1 MPRRRNPSRPRW
13 PRHQRRQRLWASAAL
28 LLLMTGWPRLAFGQA
43 SGPTDPPGTL
53 RLGPIAATP
62 AIVFSPF
69 GTDSNVFY
77 QPSNPKSDRTFTLQP
92 SVGVL
97 VHLGPGTFVSTT
109 VASWTGY
116 HTYADQSTKNIDEGG
131 RFELPLNRVTLRASF
146 DVASDKARPSLDIDF
161 RARYRVSSAGLGADV
176 QVLPKT
182 LIRVESSTQQ
192 TTFQNGAVGLINL
205 ATALDRT
212 SRETDLSL
220 RHDLSPLTTVVFT
233 AGWLS
238 DRFALAPSRNTTG
251 FRLMPGVEFSKF
263 ALISGSASVGYRR
276 LEPTAPDVPSFGGLA
291 AEVDLAS
298 VIRGVLRL
306 SAQVVRDVG
315 YSYDPNL
322 PYYIQTG
329 STASVAYRLGER
341 WDAQA
346 TVGVQRLA
354 YRVRSDA
361 APGQLPAAAGGTAT
375 AVPRVLSYGLSVG
388 YLMRHGLRLGVINVA
403 QVTRTSTSLLAGY
416 TDWQVGSSITYGY

>member
-1 MPRRRNPSRPRW
+1 MV
-13 PRHQRRQRLWASAAL
+13 
-28 LLLMTGWPRLAFGQA
+28 MTGWPRLAFGQA

-77 QPSNPKSDRTFTLQP
+77 ESSNPKSDRTFTLQP

-97 VHLGPGTFVSTT
+97 VHLGQGTFVSTT
-109 VASWTGY
+109 VASWTAY
-116 HTYADQSTKNIDEGG
+116 HTYADQSTKNVDEGG
-131 RFELPLNRVTLRASF
+131 LFELPLTRVTLRAGF

-161 RARYRVSSAGLGADV
+161 RARYLVSSGKVGADLR
-176 QVLPKT
+176 VLPKT
-182 LIRVESSTQQ
+182 AIRVETSIQQ
-192 TTFQNGAVGLINL
+192 TTFRDGSVGLINL
-205 ATALDRT
+205 ATAMDRT

-220 RHDLSPLTTVVFT
+220 RHGLSPLTTVVFT

-298 VIRGVLRL
+298 VIRGTLRL
-306 SAQVVRDVG
+306 SAQIARDVG

-329 STASVAYRLGER
+329 STASAAYRLGER
-341 WDAQA
+341 WDAEA
-346 TVGVQRLA
+346 IVGVQRLA

-361 APGQLPAAAGGTAT
+361 APGQLPATAGGVAA
-375 AVPRVLSYGLSVG
+375 AVPRVRSYGLSVG
-388 YLMRHGLRLGVINVA
+388 CVLRPGLRLGVIDVA
-403 QVTRTSTSLLAGY
+403 ETTRTSTTLIKGY
-416 TDWQVGSSITYGY
+416 TDWHVGSSIKYGY